1 MCVSWS
7 KKRQGS
13 SNYYFHFFVFYF
25 DMRQSLMTWKRLFAG
40 LGYSDQCSEE
50 NQRTN
55 ILVIIIVELSRA
67 VTLVLNQY

>member
-1 MCVSWS
+1 
-7 KKRQGS
+7 
-13 SNYYFHFFVFYF
+13 
-25 DMRQSLMTWKRLFAG
+25 MTWKRLFAG